1 MRGFVKGAMVA
12 ALTVSGLTA
21 AGSPPAVAQTVPDT
35 NDVPQTGL
43 NLPTEISTFGKSD
56 PYVRKA
62 TAIVNSEIVTGTD
75 IDQRLALIILANGG
89 QVSDEERGRLRL
101 QVLRN
106 LIDEVLKIQEAKAH
120 EISISRA
127 EIEQSYERVSRNFKR
142 TPEQMSAYL
151 RTQGSSDKSIKRQ
164 IEGELAWSRLL
175 RRRVEPFVNV
185 SDEEVAAVLKRLEDA
200 KGTKEYHVSE
210 IYLSA
215 TTENIAEVTANAR
228 KIIDQIRK
236 GGSFP
241 AYARQFSEASTAVV
255 GGDLGWV
262 RAEQLPDSLAAA
274 AKELS
279 VGQIAGPIETPGGVS
294 ILYLVDGRQ
303 ILTADPRDAVLSLR
317 QMSMKFPSGASEA
330 DATAKAELFAKATRS
345 MGGCGKVDEVA
356 KTMGAEVVDNDAVK
370 VRDLPPPLQEMLLKL
385 SIGEA
390 TPPFGSRAEGVRVLV
405 MCGRDEPRSA
415 AAPSAEQIRG
425 PMEEARVQQRAQRY
439 LRDLRRDAV
448 VDYR

>member
-1 MRGFVKGAMVA
+1 MKGAIVA
-12 ALTVSGLTA
+12 ALAISGLSA
-21 AGSPPAVAQTVPDT
+21 AGSSPAVAQTVPDT
-35 NDVPQTGL
+35 NEVPQTGL
-43 NLPTEISTFGKSD
+43 NLPTEISTFGKVD

-120 EISISRA
+120 EITISRA
-127 EIEQSYERVSRNFKR
+127 EIDQSYERVSRNFKR

-215 TTENIAEVTANAR
+215 TTENMAEVTANAR

-262 RAEQLPDSLAAA
+262 RAGQLPDSLATAA
-274 AKELS
+274 QELS

-294 ILYLVDGRQ
+294 ILYLVDSRQ
-303 ILTADPRDAVLSLR
+303 VLTADPRDAVLSLR
-317 QMSMKFPSGASEA
+317 QMSMKFPTGVTDA
-330 DATAKAELFAKATRS
+330 DATAKAESFAKATQS

-356 KTMGAEVVDNDAVK
+356 KAMGAEVVDNDAVK

-415 AAPSAEQIRG
+415 SLPSVDQIRG